1 MRLNNPYECPVC
13 GKLTC
18 YGIAC
23 ETCNMDDDQDTCE
36 RIVLCTCT
44 MHDYIKGLF
53 NIKDK
58 LNTKETEIISLILH
72 NNILRQQ
79 IKDQSTL
86 LDLQDLKLKITKG

>member
-23 ETCNMDDDQDTCE
+23 ETCNIDDEQDTCKH
-36 RIVLCTCT
+36 IVLCTCSLI
-44 MHDYIKGLF
+44 DYIKAVF
-53 NIKDK
+53 NVKEK
-58 LNTKETEIISLILH
+58 LNIKETEIISLILH
-72 NNILRQQ
+72 NNILRQR

-86 LDLQDLKLKITKG
+86 LDLQELRIKILNT